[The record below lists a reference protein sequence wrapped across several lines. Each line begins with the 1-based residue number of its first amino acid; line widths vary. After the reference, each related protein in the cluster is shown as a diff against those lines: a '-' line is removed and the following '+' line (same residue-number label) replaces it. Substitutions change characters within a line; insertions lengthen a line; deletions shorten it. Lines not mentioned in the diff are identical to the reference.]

1 MALSAYRDFIDR
13 KTAGQTTAAN
23 RKRIKKPLQKV
34 YPPLTFPQY
43 NNTIQQISRREV
55 GSAMARTLA
64 AEDDKVARRAEI
76 SRQAAGAAP
85 DNRGFTTVT
94 VWGLV
99 DKSPSRT
106 SLHAAPAGLFQR
118 PTAVAALGRR

>member
-1 MALSAYRDFIDR
+1 
-13 KTAGQTTAAN
+13 
-23 RKRIKKPLQKV
+23 
-34 YPPLTFPQY
+34 
-43 NNTIQQISRREV
+43 
-55 GSAMARTLA
+55 MARTLA

-85 DNRGFTTVT
+85 DNRDFTTVT

-106 SLHAAPAGLFQR
+106 SLHAAMTGLFA
-118 PTAVAALGRR
+118 PCGISTTAGIAAFFPCRT

>member
-1 MALSAYRDFIDR
+1 
-13 KTAGQTTAAN
+13 
-23 RKRIKKPLQKV
+23 
-34 YPPLTFPQY
+34 
-43 NNTIQQISRREV
+43 
-55 GSAMARTLA
+55 MARTLA

-85 DNRGFTTVT
+85 DNRDFTT

>member
-1 MALSAYRDFIDR
+1 
-13 KTAGQTTAAN
+13 
-23 RKRIKKPLQKV
+23 
-34 YPPLTFPQY
+34 
-43 NNTIQQISRREV
+43 
-55 GSAMARTLA
+55 MARTLA

-85 DNRGFTTVT
+85 DNRDFTTVT

-106 SLHAAPAGLFQR
+106 SLHAAPAGLFRQPKAPYFVVPASR
-118 PTAVAALGRR
+118 KFCPLML